1 MCLSRCPSHLIS
13 DHLLHPVQ
21 EKSVPE
27 NVPTHVYVEM
37 RLFPAHFPYLE
48 QRQKVA
54 LLGQVIQGEW
64 MEELEYRPFL
74 EQVRGVKREI
84 WQELDGWNRNSS
96 LVKDYQDIVRVRGKK
111 AC

>member
-1 MCLSRCPSHLIS
+1 MLEQVSLAP
-13 DHLLHPVQ
+13 DYLLHPVQ
-21 EKSVPE
+21 EKWVLE

-37 RLFPAHFPYLE
+37 RLFPANFPHLE

-54 LLGQVIQGEW
+54 LMGQVIQGEW

-84 WQELDGWNRNSS
+84 WQELDVVAIEQELQPCERLSR
-96 LVKDYQDIVRVRGKK
+96 YTIVRVRGK
-111 AC
+111 C